1 MPAIKQLFGHLR
13 WYEASEYVLMM
24 LMVVSVPIHWRLG
37 VWCMAL
43 LGINF
48 IIKSIATRS
57 LGNRSLSRPAIA
69 CLCLMVLYYLVYA
82 VSISYSNNPAE
93 GWSMIFIML
102 PLLIFPLI
110 FLLSDMSYLTAT
122 HHKTLIYLLAAA
134 LTVRFII
141 LALRAAVLSPLS
153 DLIGDST
160 HLMASATL
168 QCGSLLLGG
177 TFFSKATVGLASIAM
192 KFVAELL
199 EITSVT
205 SFKHFTFDNLHHN
218 YLAIYIITAIA
229 FLYAELIRNWTRP
242 RWRKMRWA
250 IIADMALLTVSLI
263 VSNSR
268 SGLVV
273 LALLAAVCVVHL
285 AVVRKQWLTTGII
298 IGAAAM
304 LIGATY
310 LVTPK
315 SFKRIIETAQNLI
328 EGEEGDVRQTLW
340 SSSLEATKGHLL
352 IGYGCEGYWD
362 ALSDS
367 YQSNEC
373 DSGFKQDFN
382 PHNQYLETA
391 LATGLV
397 GLAVMLAMI
406 LAPVLFSLR
415 HKPRNIHIIL
425 FTVVYAGCLLFE
437 ASFGRQMGLLF
448 ICWWYGFLLLPPQ
461 PTLKKAETNDIFL

>member
-1 MPAIKQLFGHLR
+1 MTAVKQLFGHLR
-13 WYEASEYVLMM
+13 WYESSEYVLMM

-48 IIKSIATRS
+48 IIKAAASRS

-110 FLLSDMSYLTAT
+110 FLLSDMSYLTIT
-122 HHKTLIYLLAAA
+122 HHKTLIYLLAAT
-134 LTVRFII
+134 LTVRFIL

-153 DLIGDST
+153 DLIGDTT
-160 HLMASATL
+160 HLLASSTL
-168 QCGSLLLGG
+168 QSASLLFGG
-177 TFFSKATVGLASIAM
+177 TFLNQAIVGPISAIM

-199 EITSVT
+199 EMTSIA
-205 SFKHFTFDNLHHN
+205 SFKHFTFDHLHHN

-229 FLYAELIRNWTRP
+229 FLYAELIRNWKHP
-242 RWRKMRWA
+242 RWRKMRWV
-250 IIADMALLTVSLI
+250 IIADMALLTVSII
-263 VSNSR
+263 VSDSR

-273 LALLAAVCVVHL
+273 FAMLAAVCVAHL

-298 IGAAAM
+298 VGILAA

-310 LVTPK
+310 LATPK
-315 SFKRIIETAQNLI
+315 SFKRIIDTAQSLAK
-328 EGEEGDVRQTLW
+328 GEEGDVRQTLW
-340 SSSLEATKGHLL
+340 SSSLEAMKGHLL
-352 IGYGCEGYWD
+352 VGYGCEGYWN

-373 DSGFKQDFN
+373 DSGFKHNFN

-391 LATGLV
+391 LATGVV
-397 GLAVMLAMI
+397 GLAVILAMI
-406 LAPVLFSLR
+406 LAPAAFALR
-415 HKPRNIHIIL
+415 HKPRNMHIVL
-425 FTVVYAGCLLFE
+425 FTVVYAGCMFFE

-448 ICWWYGFLLLPPQ
+448 ICWWYGFLLLTPQ
-461 PTLKKAETNDIFL
+461 PSLKNAMTNDIFL